1 MSENVESDVVSGE
14 SEVQTEPELI
24 STDGR
29 DEQTSQMEL
38 DEHIRSQIREEVER
52 RFQSAKDKRWAQLEK
67 QYGHLHELSERA
79 ETGVSKTQ
87 LSHGG
92 NLGGEIAGRT
102 ARLLKRVGLGNDP
115 EVIALLHDQ
124 VESFGGGDYLDL
136 MEDLVA
142 ITLRREGREEVP
154 AAVVIQPG
162 GGIAPVEN
170 LQGAYE
176 QRKKKLRPGDVNGL
190 MALKKEFREKGMDVF

>member
-1 MSENVESDVVSGE
+1 MSEQVESGVVSGE
-14 SEVQTEPELI
+14 SEVQTEPESI

-29 DEQTSQMEL
+29 DEQTSQTEL
-38 DEHIRSQIREEVER
+38 DEYIRSQIREEVER

-79 ETGVSKTQ
+79 VSGVPKGQ
-87 LSHGG
+87 VFY
-92 NLGGEIAGRT
+92 GESLEGEFIERA
-102 ARLLKRVGLGNDP
+102 ARLLDRVGLGNDP
-115 EVIALLHDQ
+115 EAVALLQDQ
-124 VESFGGGDYLDL
+124 AESQDGGDYLDL

-142 ITLRREGREEVP
+142 MALRRVGREE
-154 AAVVIQPG
+154 ASAMAVVQPG
-162 GGIAPVEN
+162 GGIAPVED
-170 LQGAYE
+170 LQSAYE